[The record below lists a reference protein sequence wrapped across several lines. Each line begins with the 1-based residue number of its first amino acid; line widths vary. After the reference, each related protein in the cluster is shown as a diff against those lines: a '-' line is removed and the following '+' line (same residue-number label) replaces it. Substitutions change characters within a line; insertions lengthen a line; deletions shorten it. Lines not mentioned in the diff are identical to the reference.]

1 MTFIENKSNT
11 SNRIELFFF
20 LTIWL
25 IVALMAG
32 LLLSAFAK
40 SLGILDVQAFLTE
53 ISEASPMKD
62 RYAVKGILSFN
73 QIFTF
78 IIPSL
83 IFVFLIHKKRAFSF
97 LQLHRFPSYQLL
109 SMGIFLVIAAFP
121 IAQLLLKLNEMV
133 ILPDLAAE
141 AESQVSKM
149 TSALLVMETPWEF
162 LTTLGLVAVLP
173 AIGEE
178 LMFRGIVQ
186 NYLMKEINAHLA
198 IWVSAAL
205 FSALHL
211 QFAGFLP
218 RLFLGAL
225 LGYLFY
231 WSGSLWL
238 AILAHF
244 INNGV
249 QVMAVYF
256 YKKQGNTID
265 AEATVGLPWSIYL
278 ISILLFGSI
287 VYWFLSNTKNEKV
300 AESEQKNEKYLQ

>member
-25 IVALMAG
+25 IVVMMSG
-32 LLLSAFAK
+32 FILSELAK
-40 SLGILDVQAFLTE
+40 LLGILDVQAFLGE
-53 ISEASPMKD
+53 ISEDSSMKD
-62 RYAVKGILSFN
+62 RNAVKSILSFN

-83 IFVFLIHKKRAFSF
+83 VFVFLIHKKRAFSF
-97 LQLHRFPSYQLL
+97 LQLNHFPSYQVL
-109 SMGIFLVIAAFP
+109 SMGIFLVIVAFP
-121 IAQLLLKLNEMV
+121 IAQLLLKLNQMV

-141 AESQVSKM
+141 AESQVSSM

-162 LTTLGLVAVLP
+162 LTTLSLIAILP
-173 AIGEE
+173 AVGEE

-186 NYLMKEINAHLA
+186 NYLVKELNTHVA

-265 AEATVGLPWSIYL
+265 TEAAVGLPWSVYL
-278 ISILLFGSI
+278 LSILLFGSI
-287 VYWFLSNTKNEKV
+287 IYWFLKNTKKEEV
-300 AESEQKNEKYLQ
+300 GESE